1 MSSAG
6 NGKKKMGK
14 LKGYKCFTRTNKSGV
29 PYTTCKDD
37 EEQLRIASAKKKKEL
52 YKKPTKPTTQG
63 KKRKF
68 NVKKPAPPP
77 KKPRGRPPRSVAP
90 PKVKKA
96 PAKRGRP
103 STGKMDARKAEADK
117 KRKARLDK
125 KYKVM
130 TPTKKAPPKKAPP
143 KKAPP
148 KKEAEEEDTDEPEM
162 LVQEI
167 ELTKNK
173 ADVPWRG
180 RNVYVNDSTG
190 IIYDPVNQDIV
201 GKRIVVQYKSGKRE
215 TMYKITDKDFALRQQ
230 GGGTADLRFF
240 GR

>member
-1 MSSAG
+1 MSAG
-6 NGKKKMGK
+6 NGKKKMGN

-68 NVKKPAPPP
+68 NVKKSPPKP
-77 KKPRGRPPRSVAP
+77 KKPRGRPKAP

-117 KRKARLDK
+117 KRKARIAK

-130 TPTKKAPPKKAPP
+130 TPTTPKRVTPKKV
-143 KKAPP
+143 
-148 KKEAEEEDTDEPEM
+148 EEDTDDDTDDDRPEL
-162 LVQEI
+162 LVQK
-167 ELTKNK
+167 LDLSKNK
-173 ADVPWRG
+173 DDVKWKG
-180 RNVYVNDSTG
+180 KQLYITDNNG
-190 IIYDPVNQDIV
+190 KIYDPDSGDIV
-201 GKRIVVQYKSGKRE
+201 GKRIVVVKGGKRD
-215 TMYKITDKDFALRQQ
+215 TMYKITDTDFATSQQ
-230 GGGTADLRFF
+230 KGTTADLRFF
-240 GR
+240 GQMKKDGE

>member
-1 MSSAG
+1 MATAG
-6 NGKKKMGK
+6 NGKKKMGN

-68 NVKKPAPPP
+68 NVKKSPPKP
-77 KKPRGRPPRSVAP
+77 KKPRGRPKAP

-117 KRKARLDK
+117 KRKARLEK

-130 TPTKKAPPKKAPP
+130 TPTTPKRAPKKAP
-143 KKAPP
+143 PP
-148 KKEAEEEDTDEPEM
+148 KKEAEDTDDDDSSPEM
-162 LVQEI
+162 VVQEI

-173 ADVPWRG
+173 DGVPWRG
-180 RNVYVNDSTG
+180 KNVYVNETTNV
-190 IIYDPVNQDIV
+190 IYDPANQDIV
-201 GKRIVVQYKSGKRE
+201 GKQIIVVKGEKRQ

-230 GGGTADLRFF
+230 KGETADLRFF